1 MILQKYAEFVLKK
14 GHFTCIVCLLNFSER
29 PKKKKKAAEEGQENS
44 ATVKKKIKG
53 KKEKVGFTQSALAV
67 YWL

>member
-1 MILQKYAEFVLKK
+1 MILQKYGYLVLKK
-14 GHFTCIVCLLNFSER
+14 GRFTCIVCLLNFSER
-29 PKKKKKAAEEGQENS
+29 PKKKKAAEEGQKNS

-67 YWL
+67 FWL